1 MLIHPQ
7 LWGKDASMNES
18 LLHSLSR
25 EHTTLSLQADFA
37 KAEVPETGSIRRAS
51 GAAVTSD
58 M

>member
-7 LWGKDASMNES
+7 LWGKDVSMNES
-18 LLHSLSR
+18 PFHSLGR
-25 EHTTLSLQADFA
+25 EHTTLSLQADSA
-37 KAEVPETGSIRRAS
+37 KAEALKTGSFRRAS